1 MERRHFL
8 KLALGFVAG
17 GAALAASA
25 QAAPLMPAPLVD
37 DGKLP
42 ANPDAQPAVTSGD
55 EVDRLTP
62 EEVRWG
68 RGRRVGPWSRLG
80 SPALGLAA
88 QRVGLAPPQVLGLAS
103 PPPPLLAP
111 PSPLLA
117 PPLLL
122 VSQCCEGRDGTRSPC
137 LCFVVRCR
145 SIFGVVSKF
154 APVSIVTPQQKSP
167 ASSEASCRVLE
178 RLSKRGSVHSA
189 TRCRTGTHGRAVPRR
204 RREPDAPRRPAQA
217 EPRRL
222 CEWAGSRHRDREPS
236 RGRIR
241 PRRSRR

>member
-68 RGRRVGPWSRLG
+68 RGRGGAVVAAGAAGAGAGGAEGGVG
-80 SPALGLAA
+80 AA
-88 QRVGLAPPQVLGLAS
+88 AGTGAGIAAAAATGAAVAVTGAAVITGKPVL
-103 PPPPLLAP
+103 
-111 PSPLLA
+111 
-117 PPLLL
+117 
-122 VSQCCEGRDGTRSPC
+122 
-137 LCFVVRCR
+137 
-145 SIFGVVSKF
+145 
-154 APVSIVTPQQKSP
+154 
-167 ASSEASCRVLE
+167 
-178 RLSKRGSVHSA
+178 
-189 TRCRTGTHGRAVPRR
+189 
-204 RREPDAPRRPAQA
+204 
-217 EPRRL
+217 
-222 CEWAGSRHRDREPS
+222 
-236 RGRIR
+236 
-241 PRRSRR
+241 